1 MAWATGESFE
11 GQWVKDKFHG
21 AGKLTTLL
29 CTYTGGNPALPS
41 RRFDVVSSVCLCVC
55 PVSCVSCVS

>member
-1 MAWATGESFE
+1 MVWATGESFE

-41 RRFDVVSSVCLCVC
+41 RRFDVVCVVCVVC
-55 PVSCVSCVS
+55 RVVWCFDR